1 MNVNLNLKGGKL
13 MDYEKIGRF
22 IYELRKNK
30 KLTQKDLAESLSVT
44 IQAVSKWERGLGCP
58 DVSLLRPLS
67 EELGISISELLNG
80 EKIKKENVLE
90 KVDDLLM
97 KNLEENKKR
106 TKKERLIF
114 ITFLIGIILVFY
126 SFTLNIYT
134 SFRILTVIA
143 ILLITAYIPVI
154 INKKTKLWHITIPI
168 LIFSTLLLFDYI
180 AVSVYQRQPIIYY
193 DIVSDVSNND
203 YHKRY
208 DSFFYTAYQ
217 CSTNEIYELGPKNEH
232 PNNYCFFKYT
242 HTIIKSS
249 SITSKE
255 GYVYFLGIGT
265 SYEKDY
271 DVNNNNYFLEAFD
284 LSNIYESDYMK
295 ENHSNILVPHGD
307 NDLSYAPKEVKDD
320 LLKLQNF
327 LNEKKL
333 NKKITS
339 DDLKELK
346 LSVIT
351 KEEVIELFNKVINSD
366 HNEIQY
372 KIDRRTQNIN
382 NIDYEIVYMLENNKI
397 THAKINIKN
406 NSFKLD
412 NDYLKQIETKIVEEN
427 SFKIKDKVSIKNNY
441 QDLINLLNNITV
453 STY

>member
-1 MNVNLNLKGGKL
+1 
-13 MDYEKIGRF
+13 MDYEKIGKF
-22 IYELRKNK
+22 IYELRKEKN
-30 KLTQKDLAESLSVT
+30 LTQKDLSKSLSVT
-44 IQAVSKWERGLGCP
+44 IQAISKWEGGLGCP

-67 EELGISISELLNG
+67 EELGVSISELLNG

-97 KNLEENKKR
+97 KNLEENEKR
-106 TKKERLIF
+106 RKKERLIF

-134 SFRILTVIA
+134 SFRILTIIA
-143 ILLITAYIPVI
+143 IILITAYIPVI
-154 INKKTKLWHITIPI
+154 IKKKTKLWHITIPI
-168 LIFSTLLLFDYI
+168 LVFSTLLLFDYI

-193 DIVSDVSNND
+193 DVVSDVSNND

-295 ENHSNILVPHGD
+295 ENYSDVLMPHGD

-320 LLKLQNF
+320 LLKLRNF

-333 NKKITS
+333 NKKITL
-339 DDLKELK
+339 DDLKDLK
-346 LSVIT
+346 LDVIT
-351 KEEVIELFNKVINSD
+351 KEEVLELFNKVIDSD
-366 HNEIQY
+366 YNEIQY
-372 KIDRRTQNIN
+372 KINRKTQNIN
-382 NIDYEIVYMLENNKI
+382 NVDYEIVYMLENNKI
-397 THAKINIKN
+397 THVKINIKN

-441 QDLINLLNNITV
+441 QDLINLLNNITI